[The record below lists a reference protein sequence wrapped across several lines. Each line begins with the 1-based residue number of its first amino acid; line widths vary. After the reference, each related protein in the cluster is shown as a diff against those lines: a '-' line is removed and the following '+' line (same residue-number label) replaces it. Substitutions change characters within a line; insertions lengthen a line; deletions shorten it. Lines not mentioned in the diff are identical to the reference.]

1 MKRTYAFYP
10 GCTLH
15 STGLEYGRSTR
26 LVCDALEIELKEIED
41 WNCCGASSGHSLGHQ
56 LADALP
62 ARNLLLAQ
70 PLARDI
76 AIPCAACYGRL
87 SSADR
92 RLRADVEFRREMEQ
106 AIGLAY
112 EQSARPRALIDIIA
126 SDIPAEEWGAHVRRP
141 LAGLEPVSYY
151 GCLLLRP
158 PETAGGWDDIEHP
171 VKMDGLLRALGASPR
186 RWTYGT
192 DCCGASMTMN
202 RTDVVVH
209 LVGRLVDAAAEAG
222 ANCIVTAC
230 PLCQANL
237 DGRQGTGR
245 APLPTFYF
253 TELIG
258 LAMDIPGITPLFRR
272 HIVDPRP
279 LLRRLGLI

>member
-26 LVCDALEIELKEIED
+26 LVCDALEIALQEIEG
-41 WNCCGASSGHSLGHQ
+41 WNCCGASSGHSLGHL

-92 RLRADVEFRREMEQ
+92 RLRADAEFRQEMEQ

-126 SDIPAEEWGAHVRRP
+126 SDIPAEEWGAHVHTP

-245 APLPTFYF
+245 AHLPTFYF

-279 LLRRLGLI
+279 LLRRLGLA